1 MLKITWLFELNGV
14 MNNKGTAFVTINTKQ
29 YLKTTSD
36 SSDDETTY
44 SKVNVII
51 R

>member
-1 MLKITWLFELNGV
+1 MLKITGLFELNGV
-14 MNNKGTAFVTINTKQ
+14 MNNKDTAFVTINTKQ
-29 YLKTTSD
+29 YPKTTSD
-36 SSDDETTY
+36 SFDDKTTY